1 MGRKT
6 MRIED
11 ISKIFQKLFR
21 PWKNRILLLVGRGI
35 LLATK
40 DSTDIQQ
47 LQVTLLAGEVKDQ
60 VELMGHF
67 GLASHAPKNSD
78 VVMLSVGGNRDHG
91 IVISTESREFRFKN
105 LGEGEVALYSKDGDY
120 VHLKNGN
127 VIDIKTK
134 TLNIDAETAVNIT
147 SPDVA
152 ITATGGV
159 NITTPEITASKK
171 ITAGD
176 DIESS
181 KNVKA
186 GVNVEAAVNVVATT
200 AVQAPAM
207 AAATSLTVA
216 GQELNDYENHTH
228 NYQDTGAPSNPS
240 TTGGVN

>member
-1 MGRKT
+1 

-11 ISKIFQKLFR
+11 VAKIFQRLFK

-67 GLASHAPKNSD
+67 GLASHAPKKSD

-91 IVISTESREFRFKN
+91 IVIATESREYRFKD
-105 LGEGEVALYSKDGDY
+105 LGEGEVALYSKDGDH

-127 VIDIKTK
+127 VIDVKTK
-134 TLNIDAETAVNIT
+134 TLNINAETV
-147 SPDVA
+147 
-152 ITATGGV
+152 V
-159 NITTPEITASKK
+159 NITTPTTNISGDLNVGGNEDVTGNETVGGNSDVTGNVTA
-171 ITAGD
+171 TGD
-176 DIESS
+176 
-181 KNVKA
+181 VT
-186 GVNVEAAVNVVATT
+186 GTNVVGTT
-200 AVQAPAM
+200 SAGAPSI

-228 NYQDTGAPSNPS
+228 DYNDVGAPSNPN
-240 TTGGVN
+240 TTGPVN